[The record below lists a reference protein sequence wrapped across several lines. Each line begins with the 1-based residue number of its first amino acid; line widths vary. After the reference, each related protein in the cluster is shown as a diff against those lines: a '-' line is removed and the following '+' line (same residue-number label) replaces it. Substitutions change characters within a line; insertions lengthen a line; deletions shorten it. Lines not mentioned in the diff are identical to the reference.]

1 MDQLSPTA
9 RYSAVSKALHWVIA
23 LLAFTQLAMGKLFEV
38 EADEG
43 DGLFGWH
50 TALGLLVLAL
60 MIVRLGWRLTH
71 AVPGL
76 PPGTPGWQQVA
87 ARGTH
92 IAFYALL
99 IALPLSGWLLTSVEG
114 DPVSFFGW
122 FGVPPLPVPGGEASE
137 DLIEETHEV
146 LGNVLLV
153 LAGIHVL
160 AGLKHH
166 YIDRDDVLRRM
177 MPGSG

>member
-1 MDQLSPTA
+1 MDQLPPA
-9 RYSAVSKALHWVIA
+9 ERYSGVSKTLHWVIA
-23 LLAFTQLAMGKLFEV
+23 LLAFSQLAMGKLFEV
-38 EADEG
+38 EADEA

-50 TALGLLVLAL
+50 TAFGLLVLAL
-60 MIVRLGWRLTH
+60 MLVRLGWRLTH
-71 AVPGL
+71 TVPGL
-76 PPGTPGWQQVA
+76 PRNTPGWQQVA
-87 ARGTH
+87 AKATH

-99 IALPLSGWLLTSVEG
+99 VILPLSGWLLTSVEG

-122 FGVPPLPVPGGEASE
+122 FGVPSLPVPGGEASE
-137 DLIEETHEV
+137 DLIEEAHE
-146 LGNVLLV
+146 LFGNVLLV